1 MMKFL
6 FIFSLFL
13 GPLFAGAQH
22 PNWQNKDLTSDSVFG
37 ISTEKAY
44 MELIKNK
51 KPSTVL
57 VAVIDG
63 GVDTAQEDLKS
74 VIWTNHKESYNHRDD
89 DHNGYA
95 DDLHG
100 WNFIGGPNGDVQY
113 DNLELTRI
121 VRQQK
126 PYYDSLRQAGI
137 PAGLRSG
144 YDSFRSMQSDVNE
157 KWFEAESNY
166 RNIGAF
172 KQVLDD
178 IVKKM
183 GKDDPTLKDF
193 QDYKT
198 EDENEKK
205 VQLAVLGD
213 LPGMA
218 DFNAFYNSLNGDY
231 DHFKTKA
238 EYQFNVRYD
247 PRDIVNDHYNDVND
261 RNYGNSDV
269 KGPAA
274 RHGTHVSGIIGAV
287 RNNGIGMDG
296 IADHVLIMA
305 VRVVPDGDERDKDVA
320 NGIRYAVDNGA
331 RVINMSFGKGY
342 SPQKE
347 AVDEAVR
354 YAMQKDVLIVH
365 GAGND
370 AKNLDSTS
378 DFPSRRYADGRGE
391 AAAWIEVGA
400 SGEKNDSTL
409 IASFS
414 NYGRHAVD
422 VFAPGVK
429 IYSTLP
435 DNQYAYFDGT
445 SMAAPVVTGLA
456 ALIRS
461 YYPKLTAVEVKD
473 IILRSV
479 TKIGHKVLVKDM
491 DGDRIYIPFSETC
504 VSGGVVNAYQA
515 VKLAEIYHQ

>member
-1 MMKFL
+1 MKFPFIIFL
-6 FIFSLFL
+6 FIIPFFSD
-13 GPLFAGAQH
+13 AQH
-22 PNWQNKDLTSDSVFG
+22 PNWQNRDLTTDSVFG

-44 MELIKNK
+44 RELIRTKR
-51 KPSTVL
+51 PTTVL

-63 GVDTAQEDLKS
+63 GVDTAQEDLKP
-74 VIWTNHKESYNHRDD
+74 VIWTNPGERYNHQDD

-100 WNFIGGPNGDVQY
+100 WDFIGGPTGDVQY

-126 PYYDSLRQAGI
+126 PYFDSLRQAGI
-137 PAGLRSG
+137 PAELRSA
-144 YDSFRSMQSDVNE
+144 YDSFRSMQSELNE

-178 IVKKM
+178 MVKKI
-183 GKDDPTLKDF
+183 GRENPTVKDF
-193 QDYKT
+193 QDFKAD
-198 EDENEKK
+198 DENENR
-205 VQLAVLGD
+205 VRLAVIGD
-213 LPGMA
+213 LPRMA
-218 DFNAFYNSLNGDY
+218 DFIAFYNSLNSDY

-247 PRDIVNDHYNDVND
+247 PRYIVNDKYDDMSD

-269 KGPAA
+269 TGPAA
-274 RHGTHVSGIIGAV
+274 RHGTHVSGIIGAM
-287 RNNGIGMDG
+287 RNNGIGIDG
-296 IADHVLIMA
+296 IANHVFIMA
-305 VRVVPDGDERDKDVA
+305 IRVVPDGDERDKDVA

-342 SPQKE
+342 SPGKK

-354 YAMQKDVLIVH
+354 YAMQKDVLLIH

-370 AKNLDSTS
+370 AKNLDSAI

-409 IASFS
+409 VA
-414 NYGRHAVD
+414 
-422 VFAPGVK
+422 
-429 IYSTLP
+429 
-435 DNQYAYFDGT
+435 
-445 SMAAPVVTGLA
+445 
-456 ALIRS
+456 
-461 YYPKLTAVEVKD
+461 
-473 IILRSV
+473 
-479 TKIGHKVLVKDM
+479 
-491 DGDRIYIPFSETC
+491 IP
-504 VSGGVVNAYQA
+504 N
-515 VKLAEIYHQ
+515 

>member
-1 MMKFL
+1 MKFS
-6 FIFSLFL
+6 FIILMFLWPCFSN
-13 GPLFAGAQH
+13 AQH
-22 PNWQNKDLTSDSVFG
+22 PNWQNKDLKSDSVFG

-44 MELIKNK
+44 KELIRNR

-74 VIWTNHKESYNHRDD
+74 VIWTNPKELYNHLDD

-100 WNFIGGPNGDVQY
+100 WNFIGGPGGDVQY

-126 PYYDSLRQAGI
+126 PFYDSLRQAGI
-137 PAGLRSG
+137 PAGLRAG
-144 YDSFRSMQSDVNE
+144 YDSFRTMQSELND
-157 KWFEAESNY
+157 KWFDAESNY

-172 KQVLDD
+172 KEVLDG

-183 GKDDPTLKDF
+183 GKENPTVKDF

-198 EDENEKK
+198 EDENEKR
-205 VQLAVLGD
+205 VRLAVIGD
-213 LPGMA
+213 LSQMA
-218 DFNAFYNSLNGDY
+218 DFTTFYNSLNSDY

-238 EYQFNVRYD
+238 EYQLNVRYD
-247 PRDIVNDHYNDVND
+247 PRSIVNDNYNDMND
-261 RNYGNSDV
+261 RYYGNADV
-269 KGPAA
+269 TGPSA
-274 RHGTHVSGIIGAV
+274 RHGTHVSGIIGAR

-296 IADHVLIMA
+296 IADQVLIMA
-305 VRVVPDGDERDKDVA
+305 LRVVPDGDERDKDVA

-342 SPQKE
+342 SPGKK
-347 AVDEAVR
+347 AVDDAVQ
-354 YAMQKDVLIVH
+354 YAMRKDVLIVH

-370 AKNLDSTS
+370 AKNLDSAS
-378 DFPSRRYADGRGE
+378 DFPSRRYADGQGE

-409 IASFS
+409 VATFS
-414 NYGRHAVD
+414 NYGRHSVD

-435 DNQYAYFDGT
+435 GNQYAYFDGT
-445 SMAAPVVTGLA
+445 SMASPVVAGLA

-461 YYPKLTAVEVKD
+461 YYPNLTAVQVKD

-479 TKIGHKVLVKDM
+479 TRVGHKVLVKDI
-491 DGDRIYIPFSETC
+491 DGDIVQIPFSETC

-515 VKLAEIYHQ
+515 MKLAETYHQ